1 MAGIAVLEREIVK
14 NDETEQRELKLA
26 EAKHTASRHEAYLR
40 SFGGSK
46 VESAKVLDRQA
57 PAPTVEK
64 KTEMPAD
71 HGIAFAPAR
80 KPRALF
86 MDVEY
91 RDGTLVNKT
100 TEQPVDVLVKAPEAP
115 APAAPKAE
123 AIVVPAPVQTDEDDA
138 VPTRRTMETLKQTA
152 ALAQEEQTEIKTG
165 FFAALSA
172 RTKLVLLAV
181 TAAIVLALIVI
192 CINTA
197 VLNSINADVT
207 NLRGKLNEQQDT
219 YASLSEEIESL
230 EDPNSEVVSKWAQD
244 HGMTREP

>member
-1 MAGIAVLEREIVK
+1 MNNLQSFSYESNEVRTIMIDGEPWFVLKDVCQVLGIVNHKNIAARLDEDEKGVYLMDTPGGPQEMTIINEPGLYAVTLRSDK
-14 NDETEQRELKLA
+14 P
-26 EAKHTASRHEAYLR
+26 EAKAFKRWVTREVLPAVRETGAY
-40 SFGGSK
+40 FTP
-46 VESAKVLDRQA
+46 V
-57 PAPTVEK
+57 PTVPVAAPVVPEL
-64 KTEMPAD
+64 PAD
-71 HGIAFAPAR
+71 AR
-80 KPRALF
+80 LARAELLI
-86 MDVEY
+86 
-91 RDGTLVNKT
+91 R
-100 TEQPVDVLVKAPEAP
+100 
-115 APAAPKAE
+115 AAEHP
-123 AIVVPAPVQTDEDDA
+123 
-138 VPTRRTMETLKQTA
+138 

-197 VLNSINADVT
+197 ILNSINADVT
-207 NLRGKLNEQQDT
+207 NLRGKLSEQQDT